1 MYIDICLLQ
10 MFGGKTDR
18 LVTFTVNC
26 LLQVIMPVVFAKYQ
40 FNFFELKPGW
50 KPKIHGADMLR

>member
-1 MYIDICLLQ
+1 MYNLCMYKLYMYIDICLLQ

-26 LLQVIMPVVFAKYQ
+26 LYK
-40 FNFFELKPGW
+40 
-50 KPKIHGADMLR
+50 